1 MITTNNWVPTTAC
14 TCYLLL
20 TQYNL
25 KVNII
30 VPILQIKKLKL
41 KKVNWLTENHML
53 LSGRTNIQT

>member
-30 VPILQIKKLKL
+30 VPILQIKK
-41 KKVNWLTENHML
+41 TEAQK
-53 LSGRTNIQT
+53 G